1 MWQQPKCPPTEK
13 GKNWYICTT
22 ECCLALEI
30 RSEELTHATT
40 WINFENIILNERKQ
54 SEDHGSLHMKVQNGE
69 RQRGG

>member
-1 MWQQPKCPPTEK
+1 M
-13 GKNWYICTT
+13 
-22 ECCLALEI
+22 ALEI

-69 RQRGG
+69 RQRVEAERGLVNAWGQGD